1 MICVLLLEYN
11 SIFTNPQ
18 STVLFNEFLKLVA
31 HLLNYTFES
40 MCEYSYCHW

>member
-18 STVLFNEFLKLVA
+18 STVLFNDFFLQI
-31 HLLNYTFES
+31 S
-40 MCEYSYCHW
+40 QIGSPPP